1 MNNQQNDKMT
11 RNSHRR
17 IIRRTDARTVCF
29 PEVGNTM
36 RYLAVLAFLPGPRRG
51 MRFGTVTFDNTN
63 HATPSLDS
71 KLGCGSQLKLGRPFV
86 SVDIEERK

>member
-1 MNNQQNDKMT
+1 
-11 RNSHRR
+11 
-17 IIRRTDARTVCF
+17 
-29 PEVGNTM
+29 
-36 RYLAVLAFLPGPRRG
+36 

-71 KLGCGSQLKLGRPFV
+71 KLKLGRPFV